1 MSGWEIIRSEKP
13 WNTQSA
19 AVDAND
25 AIDDCGDLAVY
36 DMQNQ
41 DLNMHKS
48 YCKYGITKKRAI
60 CKVVEVSM
68 TTTFASITGGRVED
82 LPEIVADIYGLSPSV
97 CAQNP

>member
-41 DLNMHKS
+41 DLINMHKS
-48 YCKYGITKKRAI
+48 YCKYHGITKKRAI

-68 TTTFASITGGRVED
+68 TTTFASITGGR
-82 LPEIVADIYGLSPSV
+82 IYGLSPSKKIRFGDTH
-97 CAQNP
+97 NG